1 MKLFLK
7 NWQSP
12 GDILMLTAAVRDLH
26 RACPSIRIGVSTS
39 AGELWSWNPLIDWN
53 VTADNADRVIDL
65 EYPLI
70 HQSDRLPYHF
80 IHAFRK
86 ELELQLGLRIP
97 QGEFKGDLYLSDEE
111 KTPHPLLG
119 GEKDYW
125 IIDAGYKLDF
135 TLKNWGHSRYR
146 RVVELLAGK
155 VRFVQIG
162 ADEPTHKHAALPG
175 VINIV
180 GKTKIRDFIR
190 IMYGAA
196 GVLTPVSFPM
206 HLAAAVPTAD
216 GRLRPCVVVAGARE
230 PSTWEA
236 YPGHVFLHN
245 VGAFDCCRAKSCW
258 RSRAVQLGDRE
269 PSDRSLCDHPVT
281 ENGESVGRCMAAITP
296 EVVAGIIEMYHNNR

>member
-1 MKLFLK
+1 
-7 NWQSP
+7 
-12 GDILMLTAAVRDLH
+12 MLTAAVRDLKH
-26 RACPSIRIGVSTS
+26 EIPSIRIGVSTS
-39 AGELWSWNPLIDWN
+39 AGELWAGNPHIDRS
-53 VTADNADRVIDL
+53 VTAENADRVIDL

-86 ELELQLGLRIP
+86 ELQLQLGLRIP
-97 QGEFKGDLYLSDEE
+97 QGEFRGDLHLSEE
-111 KTPHPLLG
+111 ERTPHPLLNG
-119 GEKDYW
+119 VKDYW

-135 TLKNWGHSRYR
+135 TLKNWGHARYR
-146 RVVELLAGK
+146 RVVELLAGQ
-155 VRFVQIG
+155 VQFVQIG
-162 ADEPTHKHAALPG
+162 ASEHRHTALPG
-175 VINIV
+175 VIDLI
-180 GKTKIRDFIR
+180 GKTKIRDLIR

-245 VGAFDCCRAKSCW
+245 VGAFDCCRKKACW
-258 RSRAVQLGDRE
+258 RSRAVPLGDQG
-269 PSDRSLCDHPVT
+269 DRSLCAHPVT
-281 ENGESVGRCMAAITP
+281 DNGESVGRCMAAITP
-296 EVVAGIIEMYHNNR
+296 EVVAGIIEMYHFNR